1 MISTILFLAQQ
12 QAGQAQSGGL
22 WYMQLL
28 PFAFI
33 FIIFY
38 FLLIRPQQK
47 RQKEHQN
54 LLSNLKTGDKVV
66 TSSGIHGLIANVKD
80 TTFLVK
86 IADNVK
92 IEVDKNAI
100 ASVSKS
106 VDQPKATAQ
115 LVPHTK
121 QPAMNPTWTFFFGL
135 LLLCIFAAYFLVEK
149 EQTKRLLGT
158 TLTVLL
164 CAFCIYSFYPPG
176 AKIHYG
182 LDLQGGTSFLIR
194 LV

>member
-33 FIIFY
+33 FVIFY

-47 RQKEHQN
+47 RQKEHQQ
-54 LLSNLKTGDKVV
+54 LLSNLKTGDKVI
-66 TSSGIHGLIANVKD
+66 TTSGIHGLIANVKD

-115 LVPHTK
+115 
-121 QPAMNPTWTFFFGL
+121 
-135 LLLCIFAAYFLVEK
+135 
-149 EQTKRLLGT
+149 
-158 TLTVLL
+158 
-164 CAFCIYSFYPPG
+164 
-176 AKIHYG
+176 
-182 LDLQGGTSFLIR
+182 
-194 LV
+194 

>member
-1 MISTILFLAQQ
+1 
-12 QAGQAQSGGL
+12 
-22 WYMQLL
+22 MQLL

-47 RQKEHQN
+47 RQKEHQK
-54 LLSNLKTGDKVV
+54 LLSNLKTGDKVI
-66 TSSGIHGLIANVKD
+66 TTSGIHGLIANVKD

-115 LVPHTK
+115 
-121 QPAMNPTWTFFFGL
+121 
-135 LLLCIFAAYFLVEK
+135 
-149 EQTKRLLGT
+149 
-158 TLTVLL
+158 
-164 CAFCIYSFYPPG
+164 
-176 AKIHYG
+176 
-182 LDLQGGTSFLIR
+182 
-194 LV
+194 